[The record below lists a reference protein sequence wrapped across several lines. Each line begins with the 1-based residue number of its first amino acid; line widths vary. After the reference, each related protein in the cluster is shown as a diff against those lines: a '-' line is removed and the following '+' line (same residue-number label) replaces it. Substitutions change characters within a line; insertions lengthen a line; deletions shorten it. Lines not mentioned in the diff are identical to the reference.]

1 MTIITEDRYEQ
12 DALKHLEALGY
23 EILHG
28 PDIGPDT
35 DSPLRESWDSPFL
48 DPILLEQAI
57 RLNAALPRQAVEEAL
72 ATLKQ
77 ADAIDP
83 VSRNHKVYRWLRDGL
98 KVTFQTAGEERTE
111 FVRLIDVHQ
120 PEANR
125 FQAVNQF
132 TLRGPKQPRRPD
144 VVLFVNGIPLMVFE
158 LKNPVD
164 DKADAWAAWR
174 QIQTYKEEIPQ
185 LFETNLACV
194 IADGTEARVGSMT
207 APREWFLNWRVIDN
221 ENDRPPGLPPLE
233 ILIRGLCRKDYLIAY
248 FRDFVLFQRD
258 QHTSKIIAQYH
269 QFHGVRAAVAR
280 TIEAAQPDG
289 DKKGG
294 VFWHTQGSGKSLSAT
309 FYAGILMEHPRMKNP
324 TIVVVTDRND
334 LDGQLFRTFGQAA
347 DLLGEEPEQAE
358 SRDDLKTLLDQR
370 ASGGIVFTTIQKFSP
385 DDRGGE
391 YPILTDRHNVVVI
404 SDEAHRSQ
412 YGLQARFVQGK
423 DDERGKVVW
432 GYAKYLRDALP
443 NATMLGLTGTPIST
457 DERDTRAV
465 FGDEVSIYDIEDAQT
480 DGATVPIYYESRM
493 IPLEGQFDPE
503 VLDEDVDE
511 ATEGLELETANRER
525 SKWAQLEALATTDE
539 RLDRLADDL
548 LAHLDKRL
556 ATLEGKAMMVCMSRQ
571 ACVHLYDKIIE
582 RRPDWHSNDSSTG
595 VVKVIMTASASDP
608 AEFRAHHTSKPQKD
622 AIGARLRDPDDA
634 LKLVLVRD
642 MWLTGFDAPPLHTLY
657 IDKPMKGANLMLA
670 IARVNRV
677 FRDKPSGLVVDYIGI
692 APQLKAAIGEY
703 TRSAGKGQ
711 PVIDVSQAVLLVTEK
726 VEILRKML
734 HGVDYADFREDPFR
748 RMQQAMDHIAELGKR
763 QGAEQN
769 DVKHNPAIKDY
780 VTHATVL
787 AKAQAMAGADD
798 RVAEL
803 AEEIGF
809 LLGVRALLVK
819 YTGTRASQTRED
831 RELALRQLLSEAV
844 VAGEVV
850 DVQKLAGIDRPDIS
864 ILSDEFLEDVRK
876 MPQRNLAAELLERLL
891 EDKITLRGKTN
902 IQQEKKYSEL
912 LDKAL
917 TKYRN
922 RSIETAQVIEEL
934 ISIARQMREDGP
946 PEGMSEDEFAFYGAL
961 LWNEEEIRAGITDDE
976 LKKLAAELTRQI
988 RESVTIDWTRRK
1000 SARAKIMR
1008 KVKVLLRRYKYP
1020 PEGQEEALEYVLK
1033 QAELLA
1039 DQWSGDP

>member
-1 MTIITEDRYEQ
+1 MPIVTEDTYEQ
-12 DALKHLEALGY
+12 HALSTLAELGY

-28 PDIGPDT
+28 PDIAPDSDT
-35 DSPLRESWDSPFL
+35 PLRESWDGAYL
-48 DPILLEQAI
+48 DAVLVDQAV
-57 RLNAALPRQAVEEAL
+57 RLNPNLPRQAVDEAI
-72 ATLKQ
+72 AALKQ
-77 ADAIDP
+77 ADAIDL
-83 VSRNHKVYRWLRDGL
+83 VSRNRKVYKWLRDGL
-98 KVTFQTAGEERTE
+98 KVTFQAGGEERTE
-111 FVRLIDVHQ
+111 FVRLIDVHD
-120 PEANR
+120 PGANR
-125 FQAVNQF
+125 FHAVNQF
-132 TLRGPKQPRRPD
+132 TLRGSKQPRRPD
-144 VVLFVNGIPLMVFE
+144 IVLFVNGIPLLVFE

-164 DKADAWAAWR
+164 VNADVWAAWR

-194 IADGTEARVGSMT
+194 ISDGEEARLGSLT
-207 APREWFLNWRVIDN
+207 APREWYLRWRVIEN
-221 ENDRPPGLPPLE
+221 EQDRPKGMLPLE
-233 ILIRGLCRKDYLIAY
+233 ILIRGLCRQDYLIEY
-248 FRDFVLFQRD
+248 FRDFVLFQAEK
-258 QHTSKIIAQYH
+258 HTSKIIAQYH
-269 QFHGVRAAVAR
+269 QFHGVRAAVTR
-280 TIEAAQPDG
+280 TLEAAQPAG

-309 FYAGILMEHPRMKNP
+309 FYAGILMEHPQMKNP

-334 LDGQLFRTFGQAA
+334 LDGQLFRTFGQAS

-358 SRDDLKTLLDQR
+358 SREDLKRLLDQR
-370 ASGGIVFTTIQKFSP
+370 ASGGIIFTTIQKFSP
-385 DDRGGE
+385 DERGGE
-391 YPILTDRHNVVVI
+391 YPALTDRHNVVVI

-412 YGLQARFVQGK
+412 YGLKARFVESKG
-423 DDERGKVVW
+423 DARGKVVW

-457 DERDTRAV
+457 EERDTRAV

-493 IPLEGQFDPE
+493 IPLEGEFDPKE
-503 VLDEDVDE
+503 LDEEVDE
-511 ATEGLELETANRER
+511 ATEGLELERANRER
-525 SKWAQLEALATTDE
+525 SKWAQLEALATTDQ

-548 LAHLDKRL
+548 LAHFDKRL
-556 ATLEGKAMMVCMSRQ
+556 QTLDGKAMVVCMSRH
-571 ACVHLYDKIIE
+571 ACVALYDKIIE
-582 RRPDWHSNDSSTG
+582 RRPDWHSEEPMEG

-608 AEFRAHHTSKPQKD
+608 PELRAHHTSKPQKD
-622 AIGARLRDPDDA
+622 QIGNRLRDPEDD
-634 LKLVLVRD
+634 LKIVLVRD

-657 IDKPMKGANLMLA
+657 IDKPMKGANLMQA

-692 APQLKAAIGEY
+692 APELKNAIGEY

-711 PVIDVSQAVLLVTEK
+711 PVIDVEQAVLLVTEK
-726 VEILRKML
+726 LEILRKML
-734 HGVDYADFREDPFR
+734 HGIDYADFRENPLP
-748 RMQQAMDHIAELGKR
+748 RMREAMEHIAELGQR
-763 QGAEQN
+763 QGA
-769 DVKHNPAIKDY
+769 DRDDLKHNAAIKDF

-819 YTGTRASQTRED
+819 HTGAKASQSRED
-831 RELALRQLLSEAV
+831 RELALRQLLSDAV

-891 EDKITLRGKTN
+891 EDKIRLRGKTH

-912 LDKAL
+912 LDNAL

-934 ISIARQMREDGP
+934 IEIARQMREDGP
-946 PEGMSEDEFAFYGAL
+946 PEGMTDEEFAFYGAL
-961 LWNEEEIRAGITDDE
+961 LWNEEEIREGMADE
-976 LKKLAAELTRQI
+976 ALRELAIELTRQI

-1020 PEGQEEALEYVLK
+1020 PEGQEEAVEYVLK
-1033 QAELLA
+1033 QAERMA
-1039 DQWSGDP
+1039 DLWAS